1 MQFGMNSLS
10 IRIRLFLTFG
20 IILAFTAVLGLFAL
34 DRINNMSSMT
44 QDLAAELTGVETL
57 GEMAKLS
64 QQLRAH
70 DLLRQFTESES
81 ERASLTAEIGE
92 AQVAFS
98 RAWSSFAPTIQPGED
113 ENRANEL
120 FAAWQ
125 HFLAVEE
132 EVSGLQAAGMN
143 DLAKEV
149 LLNDLKHDAEIF
161 NSAVS
166 RMLQFRNE
174 QATTT
179 ATLAEDMSDSSS
191 MSVTIALAV
200 IILVGMLVV
209 WLIVRNVSG
218 PIVKLAQVMRALADN
233 HMDTDVPGVERKD
246 EIGRMAS
253 AVLVFKENMIAA
265 TNMRQEKEEQ
275 ERLSAQR
282 RHQEMMELAD
292 RFEAAVGQVVERV
305 ASEAQEL
312 QTNVGTLTAASEETN
327 AQCAAVAAAA
337 EQASSNVETVAAA
350 IEELSAS
357 SQEIGQQV
365 SHSTQVA
372 NRAVSEAQQ
381 TNSRM
386 SGLQSD
392 AERIGTIIGLID
404 EIASQT
410 NLLALNATIEAAR
423 AGEAGKGFAVVA
435 SEVKGLAE
443 QTAKATAEIAAQIKS
458 MQTSSTDASSAI
470 NAIGETI
477 GEMSDISTSIVDA
490 VQEQGQTT
498 SEVASNVQQ
507 ASVGTREVTANIEGV
522 SLAAQESANA
532 SAQVLSSA
540 RQLADQADTLRTEM
554 QNFLQ
559 SVRVAS

>member
-1 MQFGMNSLS
+1 MNSLS
-10 IRIRLFLTFG
+10 IRIRLFFTFG
-20 IILAFTAVLGLFAL
+20 IILAFSAGLGLFAL
-34 DRINNMSSMT
+34 NRINNMSDMT
-44 QDLAAELTGVETL
+44 QELAGELSGVETL

-64 QQLRAH
+64 QHLIAN
-70 DLLRQFTESES
+70 DLLRQFTKDEA
-81 ERASLTAEIGE
+81 ERANLKEEIRE

-98 RAWSSFAPTIQPGED
+98 RAWSSFAPTIEPGED
-113 ENRANEL
+113 EKRANDL
-120 FAAWQ
+120 FASWQ

-132 EVSGLQAAGMN
+132 EVSGLQAVGMN
-143 DLAKEV
+143 DLAEAV
-149 LLNDLKHDAEIF
+149 LLNDLKKDAEIF
-161 NSAVS
+161 NASVES
-166 RMLQFRNE
+166 MLAFRNE
-174 QATTT
+174 KAAAT
-179 ATLAEDMSDSSS
+179 ANRAEEMSNSSS
-191 MSVTIALAV
+191 LSVTIALIVV
-200 IILVGMLVV
+200 IVTGIAVV
-209 WLIVRNVSG
+209 WMIVSNVSG
-218 PIVKLAQVMRALADN
+218 PIVNLAKVMRSLADQK
-233 HMDTDVPGVERKD
+233 MDTEVPGVERKD
-246 EIGRMAS
+246 EIGKMAS

-265 TNMRQEKEEQ
+265 VSMRQEKEEQ
-275 ERLSAQR
+275 EKLSAQK

-381 TNSRM
+381 TNTRM

-458 MQTSSTDASSAI
+458 MQSSSTDANNAI
-470 NAIGETI
+470 NAIGQTI
-477 GEMSDISTSIVDA
+477 GEMSDISSSIVDA

-498 SEVASNVQQ
+498 SEVAINVQQ

-522 SLAAQESANA
+522 SHAAQESASA
-532 SAQVLSSA
+532 SAQVLASA
-540 RQLADQADTLRTEM
+540 QQLASQAETLRSEM
-554 QNFLQ
+554 NNFLQ
-559 SVRVAS
+559 TVRAAS

>member
-34 DRINNMSSMT
+34 DRINNMSTMT
-44 QDLAAELTGVETL
+44 QHLAKELKSVETL

-64 QQLRAH
+64 QHLRAH
-70 DLLRQFTESES
+70 DLLRQFTKDEA
-81 ERASLTAEIGE
+81 ERANLSEEIRE

-98 RAWSSFAPTIQPGED
+98 RAWSTFAPTIEAGED
-113 ENRANEL
+113 ESRANEL
-120 FAAWQ
+120 FTAWQ

-132 EVSGLQAAGMN
+132 EVSGLQAVGMN
-143 DLAKEV
+143 DLAEQV
-149 LLNDLKHDAEIF
+149 LLNDLKKDAEIF
-161 NSAVS
+161 NNAVS
-166 RMLQFRNE
+166 RVLEIRNE
-174 QATTT
+174 QSAKT
-179 ATLAEDMSDSSS
+179 ADLAREMSADASF
-191 MSVTIALAV
+191 SVTMALAG
-200 IILVGMLVV
+200 IILVGLMVV

-218 PIVKLAQVMRALADN
+218 PIVNLAKVMRALADN
-233 HMDTDVPGVERKD
+233 HMNTEVPGVERKD

-265 TNMRQEKEEQ
+265 TTMRQEQAEQ
-275 ERLSAQR
+275 EKISAEK

-292 RFEAAVGQVVERV
+292 RFETAVGQVVERV
-305 ASEAQEL
+305 ATEAKEL
-312 QTNVGTLTAASEETN
+312 QNNVGTLTAASEETN

-365 SHSTQVA
+365 SHSTRVA
-372 NRAVSEAQQ
+372 HRAVSEAQQ
-381 TNSRM
+381 TNERM
-386 SGLQSD
+386 SGLQTD

-443 QTAKATAEIAAQIKS
+443 QTAKATAEIATQIKS
-458 MQTSSTDASSAI
+458 MQTSSSDANNAI

-477 GEMSDISTSIVDA
+477 GEMSDISSSIVDA

-498 SEVASNVQQ
+498 SEVALNVQQ

-522 SLAAQESANA
+522 SHAAQESASA
-532 SAQVLSSA
+532 SAQVLASA
-540 RQLADQADTLRTEM
+540 QQLASQAETLRSEM
-554 QNFLQ
+554 SNFLQ
-559 SVRVAS
+559 TVRAAS

>member
-1 MQFGMNSLS
+1 MQLGMNSLS
-10 IRIRLFLTFG
+10 IRIRLFLTFVV
-20 IILAFTAVLGLFAL
+20 ILAFSVVLGLFAL
-34 DRINNMSSMT
+34 NRINNMSTMT
-44 QDLAAELTGVETL
+44 QRLAQDLTGVETL
-57 GEMAKLS
+57 GEMATLS

-70 DLLRQFTESES
+70 DLLRQFTRDEA
-81 ERASLTAEIGE
+81 ERATLTKEIRD

-98 RAWSSFAPTIQPGED
+98 RAWSGFAPTIQPGED
-113 ENRANEL
+113 ESRANDL
-120 FAAWQ
+120 FSAWQ

-132 EVSGLQAAGMN
+132 EVSGLQAAGMG
-143 DLAKEV
+143 DLAESV
-149 LLNDLKHDAEIF
+149 LLNDLKKDADLF
-161 NSAVS
+161 NRAVNRMLEFRNQQTDQTS
-166 RMLQFRNE
+166 RMAQ
-174 QATTT
+174 
-179 ATLAEDMSDSSS
+179 DMSDSSS
-191 MSVTIALAV
+191 FSVMMALAIV
-200 IILVGMLVV
+200 VVVGMMVV

-218 PIVKLAQVMRALADN
+218 PIVTLAKVMRLLADN
-233 HMDTDVPGVERKD
+233 QMDTDVPGVERRD
-246 EIGRMAS
+246 EIGKMAS

-265 TNMRQEKEEQ
+265 GNLRLEKEVQDKQAAE
-275 ERLSAQR
+275 R

-312 QTNVGTLTAASEETN
+312 QVNVGTLTAASEETN

-337 EQASSNVETVAAA
+337 EQASTNVETVAAA

-365 SHSTQVA
+365 SHSTRVA
-372 NRAVSEAQQ
+372 HRAVSEAQQ

-458 MQTSSTDASSAI
+458 MQSSSSDASNAI

-477 GEMSDISTSIVDA
+477 GEMSDISGSIVDA
-490 VQEQGQTT
+490 VQEQGRTT
-498 SEVASNVQQ
+498 SEVAINVQQ
-507 ASVGTREVTANIEGV
+507 ASVGTREVTSNIEGV
-522 SLAAQESANA
+522 SHAAQESASA
-532 SAQVLSSA
+532 SAQVLASA
-540 RQLADQADTLRTEM
+540 QQLASQADTLRSEM
-554 QNFLQ
+554 SNFLQ
-559 SVRVAS
+559 TVRAAS